1 MLRRDRYSS
10 RTCGENASMLRCT
23 RRAFTLVEIIVAIAI
38 GGLVLL
44 GARSLLEVLADEER
58 HVARETAV
66 DDARSNGYRTLRSL
80 VGEMEAG
87 TTESGP
93 FSGDPLRTGFTTW
106 CDTAYGWQE
115 RCAVTIA
122 FESEGS
128 EPVLVAHLPGE
139 QSLVLARDFSAG
151 EFRYLNSASSGG
163 QWFRQ
168 WGRGVTA
175 PLAIGVIL
183 ERDTMSDTPS
193 GDVKGAIGDESVDT
207 LIDMLVDTLIVR
219 IGERG

>member
-1 MLRRDRYSS
+1 MRRRDRCSTMS
-10 RTCGENASMLRCT
+10 RAGASACDASPAERGGAT
-23 RRAFTLVEIIVAIAI
+23 HRPGFTLVEVIVAIAI

-44 GARSLLEVLADEER
+44 GARSLLEVLADEE
-58 HVARETAV
+58 HHIARETAV
-66 DDARSNGYRTLRSL
+66 ADARSNGYRALRSL
-80 VGEMEAG
+80 VGEMEVG
-87 TTESGP
+87 TSEAGP
-93 FSGDPLRTGFTTW
+93 FSGDPTRTSFTTW

-122 FESEGS
+122 FEREGR
-128 EPVLVAHLPGE
+128 EPVLVAHLLGE

-151 EFRYLNSASSGG
+151 EFRYLNSATSGG

-168 WGRGVTA
+168 WGRGITA

-183 ERDTMSDTPS
+183 ERNATS
-193 GDVKGAIGDESVDT
+193 GDMNGAIDGASIDT
-207 LIDMLVDTLIVR
+207 LVDTLIVR